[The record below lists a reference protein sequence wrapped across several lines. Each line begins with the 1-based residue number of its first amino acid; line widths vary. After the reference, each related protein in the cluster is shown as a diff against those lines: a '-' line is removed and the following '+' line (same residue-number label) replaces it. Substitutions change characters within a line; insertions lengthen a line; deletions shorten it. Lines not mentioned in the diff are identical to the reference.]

1 MKLQYS
7 SILIGLV
14 ILGTACDKPKDNAP
28 PPVRDEDNPIM
39 QIPESYADKDGL
51 VSLTFDIEKFID
63 PKQFGQDATFMELK
77 GRHKYTVMQ
86 FNVTVGRPVQKVPFS
101 SMGGGGDQFLQ
112 VLDELFE
119 TKAKPRSMHPSTLFE
134 QEPIEGDPT
143 KLDKGPATLKMKHA
157 NGAQFLLI
165 VDMKAKKV
173 EIREVNKNFR
183 RQILQAFTF

>member
-1 MKLQYS
+1 MTRIPAL
-7 SILIGLV
+7 LFEGV
-14 ILGTACDKPKDNAP
+14 ILVPACDKPKENAP

-63 PKQFGQDATFMELK
+63 PKQYGQDATFMELK

-86 FNVTVGRPVQKVPFS
+86 FDITVGRPVQKIPFGS
-101 SMGGGGDQFLQ
+101 KGGGGDQFLQ

-119 TKAKPRSMHPSTLFE
+119 LKAKPRSMRPSTLFE
-134 QEPIEGDPT
+134 QEPLEGNPIE
-143 KLDKGPATLKMKHA
+143 LDKGPAKLKMKHA

-183 RQILQAFTF
+183 RQILQALTN